1 MQWVRA
7 GRGLAHAVYF
17 SCRICGTY
25 DFLVGNAVLG
35 VPKICTVYLKSVG
48 FGVPDEPIR
57 RRRIM

>member
-7 GRGLAHAVYF
+7 GRGLAPAVYF

-35 VPKICTVYLKSVG
+35 VPGNGRNHQKTVGTALAAVRES
-48 FGVPDEPIR
+48 
-57 RRRIM
+57 